1 MVWVLASIIHLSWR
15 YYRYS
20 TFDELGITMTCV
32 GQSKRDYSSNLH
44 VMETVSIT
52 IVRSFDIEK
61 IGSSNVIFRP

>member
-1 MVWVLASIIHLSWR
+1 MAWVLSSTIRLSWR

-20 TFDELGITMTCV
+20 TLDEFGIIVTCV

-52 IVRSFDIEK
+52 IDRSFNIEK